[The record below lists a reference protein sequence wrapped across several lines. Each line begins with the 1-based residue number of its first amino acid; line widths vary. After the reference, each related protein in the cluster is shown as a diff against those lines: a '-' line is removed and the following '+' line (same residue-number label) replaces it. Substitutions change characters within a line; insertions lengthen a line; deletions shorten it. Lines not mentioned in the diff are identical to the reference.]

1 MFVLAHELYDALP
14 IYQFKYLGNNEWCE
28 KVIRLSKEGQME
40 IADSEPQNDNVK
52 KVLNPR
58 KFFTPEALRD
68 LKYGDTFE
76 LCPQASSITDQICSL
91 VEISKGAALI
101 VDYGEDHAFSNSF
114 RVSLTSC

>member
-28 KVIRLSKEGQME
+28 KVIKAKDDGSLEF
-40 IADSEPQNDNVK
+40 ADSEPQNENVR

-58 KFFTPEALRD
+58 KFFTADALRD
-68 LKYGDTFE
+68 LKHGDTFE

-91 VEISKGAALI
+91 VEITKGAALI

-114 RVSLTSC
+114 RVSADPN